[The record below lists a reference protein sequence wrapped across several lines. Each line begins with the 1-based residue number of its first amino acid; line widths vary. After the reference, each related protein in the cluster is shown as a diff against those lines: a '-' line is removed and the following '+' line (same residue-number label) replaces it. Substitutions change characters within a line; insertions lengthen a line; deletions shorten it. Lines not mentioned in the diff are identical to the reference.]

1 MGKEKSTMGLMKVL
15 SDMYEMSFA
24 NNKVFLMKNLKM
36 GEGVSLATHLSEFN
50 NIVNQL
56 WYVEIDFDDEV
67 RALILL

>member
-1 MGKEKSTMGLMKVL
+1 MNVTHNMANEKLTMGLMKVL

-56 WYVEIDFDDEV
+56 
-67 RALILL
+67 

>member
-1 MGKEKSTMGLMKVL
+1 
-15 SDMYEMSFA
+15 MYEMSFA

>member
-36 GEGVSLATHLSEFN
+36 GEGVSLATHLNEFN

-56 WYVEIDFDDEV
+56 WSVEIDFNDEV